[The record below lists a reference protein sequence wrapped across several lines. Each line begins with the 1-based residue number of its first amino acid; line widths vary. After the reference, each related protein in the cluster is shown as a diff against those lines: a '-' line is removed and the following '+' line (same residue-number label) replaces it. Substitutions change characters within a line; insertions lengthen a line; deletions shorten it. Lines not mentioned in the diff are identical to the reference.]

1 MRIVTERLILRE
13 FTSQDWHAVLA
24 YQSDPRYLQ
33 YYHWT
38 ERTPKMVRDFVTM
51 FVVQQ
56 RDRPRA
62 KFQLAIAL
70 SSDGTLIGN
79 CGIRKATFDACEAEM
94 GYELAPQHWGHGY
107 ATEAARAMV
116 RFGFADLALH
126 RIWAECIAEN
136 RRSVRVLEKV
146 GFQLEGR
153 LRDKACFKGR
163 WWDTLL
169 YAILEDEWRAQ
180 VQ

>member
-1 MRIVTERLILRE
+1 MRILTERLILRE
-13 FTSQDWHAVLA
+13 FTSQDWPTVLA

-38 ERTPKMVRDFVTM
+38 ERTPRAVRDFVNN

-70 SSDGTLIGN
+70 QSDERLIGN
-79 CGIRKATFDACEAEM
+79 CGIRKATFDVSEAEI
-94 GYELAPQHWGHGY
+94 GYELAPQQWGQGY
-107 ATEAARAMV
+107 ASEAARAMV
-116 RFGFADLALH
+116 RFGFEELDLH
-126 RIWAECIAEN
+126 RIWAECIADN
-136 RRSVRVLEKV
+136 RRSVRVLEKA
-146 GFQLEGR
+146 GLQLEGR
-153 LRDKACFKGR
+153 LRDKVYFKGR

-169 YAILEDEWRAQ
+169 FAILEHEWHE
-180 VQ
+180 